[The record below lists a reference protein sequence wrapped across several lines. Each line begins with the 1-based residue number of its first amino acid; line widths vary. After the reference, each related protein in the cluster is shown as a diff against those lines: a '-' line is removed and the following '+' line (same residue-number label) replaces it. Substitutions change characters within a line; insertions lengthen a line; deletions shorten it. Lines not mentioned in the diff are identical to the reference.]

1 MNEKHEH
8 KECKHENS
16 KNNNS
21 KKRRI
26 VTPDFLAN
34 AVTYRNQYKYL
45 YMMKCNSYLKKKNR
59 VGSRFFLLK
68 TSM

>member
-8 KECKHENS
+8 KECKHEKS

-34 AVTYRNQYKYL
+34 AV
-45 YMMKCNSYLKKKNR
+45 MKSFDKE
-59 VGSRFFLLK
+59 
-68 TSM
+68 

>member
-8 KECKHENS
+8 NESKHENS

-34 AVTYRNQYKYL
+34 TV
-45 YMMKCNSYLKKKNR
+45 MKSFNKE
-59 VGSRFFLLK
+59 
-68 TSM
+68 

>member
-1 MNEKHEH
+1 MFLFWFNIINIIFHRVFGILNEKHEH
-8 KECKHENS
+8 NESKHENS

-34 AVTYRNQYKYL
+34 AV
-45 YMMKCNSYLKKKNR
+45 MKSFNKE
-59 VGSRFFLLK
+59 
-68 TSM
+68 

>member
-8 KECKHENS
+8 KECKHE
-16 KNNNS
+16 NNS

-34 AVTYRNQYKYL
+34 AV
-45 YMMKCNSYLKKKNR
+45 MKSFDKE
-59 VGSRFFLLK
+59 
-68 TSM
+68 

>member
-8 KECKHENS
+8 KSKHENS

-21 KKRRI
+21 KKKRS

-34 AVTYRNQYKYL
+34 AV
-45 YMMKCNSYLKKKNR
+45 MKSFNKE
-59 VGSRFFLLK
+59 
-68 TSM
+68 

>member
-21 KKRRI
+21 KKKRI

-34 AVTYRNQYKYL
+34 AV
-45 YMMKCNSYLKKKNR
+45 MKSFDKE
-59 VGSRFFLLK
+59 
-68 TSM
+68 

>member
-1 MNEKHEH
+1 MFLFWFNIINIIFHRIFDIMNEKHEH

-34 AVTYRNQYKYL
+34 AV
-45 YMMKCNSYLKKKNR
+45 MKSFNKE
-59 VGSRFFLLK
+59 
-68 TSM
+68 

>member
-8 KECKHENS
+8 KEECKHENS

-34 AVTYRNQYKYL
+34 AV
-45 YMMKCNSYLKKKNR
+45 MKSFDKE
-59 VGSRFFLLK
+59 
-68 TSM
+68 

>member
-21 KKRRI
+21 KK
-26 VTPDFLAN
+26 
-34 AVTYRNQYKYL
+34 
-45 YMMKCNSYLKKKNR
+45 
-59 VGSRFFLLK
+59 GGLLHL
-68 TSM
+68 TF